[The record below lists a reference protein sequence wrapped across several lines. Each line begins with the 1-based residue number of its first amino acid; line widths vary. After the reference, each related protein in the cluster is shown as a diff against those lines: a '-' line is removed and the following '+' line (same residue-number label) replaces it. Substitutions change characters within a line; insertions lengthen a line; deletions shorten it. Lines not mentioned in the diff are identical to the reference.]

1 MIKILVDVCRE
12 IRNVFGIDRETGEL
26 YGYEYG
32 EFALINGR
40 IEVDNHYVVGQYMLI
55 KGSYLNDGIYRVE
68 GFTDGVISLIQNVA
82 DYPMWVRPTTALD
95 APNTGDRVR
104 HNNLRWV
111 SLQDANI
118 VEPGWPGSTG
128 TWWNIVPGVEIENP
142 FSDEEWEGT
151 IYSLRVPFE
160 FLMLVERI
168 TEFAKSSAG
177 QASNIVSASFG
188 IQATSWGTD
197 ANGVRAGWQTVF
209 RNELHKYRRMQPDII
224 I

>member
-1 MIKILVDVCRE
+1 MLNEVTNSI
-12 IRNVFGIDRETGEL
+12 NNHFAIDRATGDLFGAED
-26 YGYEYG
+26 GYFFLE
-32 EFALINGR
+32 NGH
-40 IEVDNHYVVGQYMLI
+40 IEVDDYYVVGQYI
-55 KGSYLNDGIYRVE
+55 GISGSILNNGIYRIE
-68 GFTDGVISLIQNVA
+68 GFDDGVISLVQNVT
-82 DYPMWVRPTTALD
+82 DYPDWIRPTGIPTAY
-95 APNTGDRVR
+95 NTGDRVR

-128 TWWNIVPGVEIENP
+128 VWWQIVPGIEIENL
-142 FSDEEWEGT
+142 FSDEEFEGT

-168 TEFAKSSAG
+168 AEFAKSNAG

-188 IQATSWGTD
+188 IQSTSFGTD

-209 RNELHKYRRMQPDII
+209 RNELHKYRRHTPDII
-224 I
+224 L

>member
-1 MIKILVDVCRE
+1 MCRS
-12 IRNVFGIDRETGEL
+12 ISNHFAIDRATGEL
-26 YGYEYG
+26 FGAEDGYFEL
-32 EFALINGR
+32 ANGK
-40 IEVDNHYVVGQYMLI
+40 IEVDGYYVVGQYI
-55 KGSYLNDGIYRVE
+55 AISGSILNNGVYRVE
-68 GFTDGVISLIQNVA
+68 GFDDGVISLIQNVA

-118 VEPGWPGSTG
+118 VEPGWAGSTG

-160 FLMLVERI
+160 FLMLAERI
-168 TEFAKSSAG
+168 AEFSKSRAG

-188 IQATSWGTD
+188 IQSTSWGTD
-197 ANGVRAGWQTVF
+197 ANGVRAGWSTVF
-209 RNELHKYRRMQPDII
+209 RNELHKFRRHTPDII
-224 I
+224 L